1 MAERHICM
9 LKSFASKNALEGS
22 RDSTSVKANRWDAAT
37 KALKLLMLLEG
48 EALATWLDLSKDEQ
62 GNYETA
68 KEKLTGKLM
77 PAPFMMLDKFHQCKS
92 CRCLSTT

>member
-1 MAERHICM
+1 MHAQVVCQQGCLGR
-9 LKSFASKNALEGS
+9 FQ
-22 RDSTSVKANRWDAAT
+22 TSVKANRLGAAT
-37 KALKLLMLLEG
+37 KALKLPMLLEG

-77 PAPFMMLDKFHQCKS
+77 PVLFMMLDKFHQCKS
-92 CRCLSTT
+92 CSCLSTT